1 MLLLYLTLNLSHLK
15 KNKIKKDDDLDQIKI
30 EKNIDIL
37 GYLGKN
43 NRYRPKL
50 LVGFSAETENI
61 IKNSLKKMQEKFCDI
76 IIANDVSKKDTGF
89 NSDLNEVTIID
100 KNGKTQKIKKNSKKF
115 VASLIAKKI
124 IDTFLSNE
132 KRLN

>member
-1 MLLLYLTLNLSHLK
+1 M
-15 KNKIKKDDDLDQIKI
+15 
-30 EKNIDIL
+30 
-37 GYLGKN
+37 
-43 NRYRPKL
+43 
-50 LVGFSAETENI
+50 VGFAAETDNI
-61 IKNSLKKMQEKFCDI
+61 IKNSLKKMQEKFCDM

-100 KNGKTQKIKKNSKKF
+100 KNGKTQKIQKNSKKF

>member
-1 MLLLYLTLNLSHLK
+1 M
-15 KNKIKKDDDLDQIKI
+15 
-30 EKNIDIL
+30 

-50 LVGFSAETENI
+50 LVGFSAETENV